1 MISTS
6 KVDRSIIKIL
16 NLKDQKN
23 DFAFWQK
30 QPYQKRL
37 QTLED
42 IRQDFITWKYC
53 SQPGFQRVLNIIELK

>member
-42 IRQDFITWKYC
+42 IRQDFITWKYG